1 MEIYRTKNGDSV
13 VREGKGI
20 IVYFGGKRRVLST
33 SVFRGG
39 LHEDCTAVF
48 NYDGTWGNPTRY
60 RMLADTYEEHMTLVA
75 QRLAL
80 DSMQVTGMDTAA
92 QMENVA
98 IATRSYRDLTVTAI
112 VTGGVEENGGRVG
125 DKADYYEPDS
135 YQHHHGTINIIV
147 LINADVGDATLARAL
162 VTVTEAKVAALQE
175 RLSASCYSSGLATGS
190 GTDQTILVA
199 DADSPIYFTDAGK
212 HSKLGEL
219 LGATVIEAVKRA
231 LENQTGLN
239 KDKQFSVMRRIGRF
253 GHTYESVLAE
263 SDVRLTDEQKAYLA
277 EFDRDRR
284 WVVESSLIAH
294 LCDQY
299 QWGLLEKD
307 EKNEA
312 IRRILDD
319 LTRDYGLV
327 LSEDEAV
334 DTRALIRLM
343 IMLVKKER

>member
-1 MEIYRTKNGDSV
+1 MELYRTKNGDCV
-13 VREGKGI
+13 VRKGKGL
-20 IVYFGGKRRVLST
+20 IVCFGGKRRVLST
-33 SVFRGG
+33 SAFRGG

-48 NYDGTWGNPTRY
+48 NYDGTWGTPKWY
-60 RMLADTYEEHMTLVA
+60 RMLADTYEEHMAIVA
-75 QRLAL
+75 RRLSL
-80 DSMQVTGMDTAA
+80 DPMQVTGMDTAA

-162 VTVTEAKVAALQE
+162 VTVTEAKTVALQE

-199 DADSPIYFTDAGK
+199 DTESPIHFTDAGK

-219 LGATVIEAVKRA
+219 LGTTVIEAVKRA

-239 KDKQFSVMRRIGRF
+239 KDKQFSVMRRIERF

-263 SDVRLTDEQKAYLA
+263 CDVQLTDEQKSCLT
-277 EFDRDRR
+277 ELDRDRR

-299 QWGLLEKD
+299 RWGLLDET

-312 IRRILDD
+312 IRRILDG
-319 LTRDYGLV
+319 LGRDYGLG
-327 LSEDEAV
+327 SCEDETV
-334 DTRALIRLM
+334 DTRDLIRRM
-343 IMLVKKER
+343 IMLVIKER